1 MKILT
6 RMFDIKSKLG
16 KDVIVTFVA
25 QALIMVTF
33 FIVNKVL
40 SNTLGV
46 ELYGQYSLIKKNTA
60 VISMVMLAGMGIAIP
75 RFVAFYKAK
84 ANNTKANSIVISSL
98 IIVLLVTVLTITF
111 AFVFNNQL
119 ETIVIGISGDLKLY
133 YVTLIYSF
141 SICISAFMYSFYRG
155 NGDFLKFN
163 ISQIVIQVLILV
175 SCFFVNKQLIN
186 VLLFWSVLTIVATVI
201 IVYKDFVCIFSESR
215 QQLKLVDLKD
225 SMIELLP
232 FGTTRLIGD
241 FVLFSFNALPLIFS
255 NSEFGIRQT
264 AFFSVGIM
272 IANMIT
278 PLFGFLG
285 MVLLPYV
292 SEQVAAENHQK
303 IKSSVNRL
311 MGIYVVLS
319 VIMTLFVIFFAD
331 FVIQLLFSVDYIE
344 SRDIVIVLIW
354 TIVAQAV
361 YLLLRNPIDAI
372 SKFPLNTI
380 NLILSFI
387 VMLVLFIFSDSLIQL
402 TYSFLAA
409 NFVLAFLSVVS
420 WYIIYPKF
428 FERKIIK

>member
-1 MKILT
+1 MNLLN
-6 RMFDIKSKLG
+6 FKSKLG
-16 KDVIVTFVA
+16 KDVAVTFIA
-25 QALIMVTF
+25 QAFIMVTF

-40 SNTLGV
+40 SNTFGV
-46 ELYGQYSLIKKNTA
+46 EMYGQYSLIKKNSA

-75 RFVAFYKAK
+75 RFVAYYKAK
-84 ANNTKANSIVISSL
+84 ANPTKANSIIVSSL
-98 IIVLLVTVLTITF
+98 IIVFLISFLTIILALLF
-111 AFVFNNQL
+111 SDQL
-119 ETIVIGISGDLKLY
+119 ENLIIGVKGDLKLY
-133 YVTLIYSF
+133 YVTLIYSL

-155 NGDFLKFN
+155 IGDFLKFN
-163 ISQIVIQVLILV
+163 TTQIVIQILILM
-175 SCFFVNKQLIN
+175 SCLFVNKHLLD
-186 VLLFWSVLTIVATVI
+186 VLLWWSLLTIVATII
-201 IVYKDFVCIFSESR
+201 IVYKDFVCVFNESR

-387 VMLVLFIFSDSLIQL
+387 VMLVLFIFSDTLIQL

-428 FERKIIK
+428 FQRKIIK

>member
-1 MKILT
+1 M
-6 RMFDIKSKLG
+6 
-16 KDVIVTFVA
+16 
-25 QALIMVTF
+25 
-33 FIVNKVL
+33 
-40 SNTLGV
+40 
-46 ELYGQYSLIKKNTA
+46 Y
-60 VISMVMLAGMGIAIP
+60 AI
-75 RFVAFYKAK
+75 R
-84 ANNTKANSIVISSL
+84 S
-98 IIVLLVTVLTITF
+98 
-111 AFVFNNQL
+111 
-119 ETIVIGISGDLKLY
+119 Y
-133 YVTLIYSF
+133 YV
-141 SICISAFMYSFYRG
+141 
-155 NGDFLKFN
+155 
-163 ISQIVIQVLILV
+163 
-175 SCFFVNKQLIN
+175 N
-186 VLLFWSVLTIVATVI
+186 VLMLWSVLTIVATVI
-201 IVYKDFVCIFSESR
+201 IVYKDFVCIFGESR

-225 SMIELLP
+225 SMSELLP

-255 NSEFGIRQT
+255 NSKFGIRQT

-292 SEQVAAENHQK
+292 SEQVAAENHKK

-319 VIMTLFVIFFAD
+319 VIMTVFVIFFAD

-344 SRDIVIVLIW
+344 SRDIVSVLIW

-402 TYSFLAA
+402 TYSFL
-409 NFVLAFLSVVS
+409 VV
-420 WYIIYPKF
+420 
-428 FERKIIK
+428 